1 MEMARLTAGALRVG
15 AEPVRLADVARE
27 AVHMLIPAADARFQ
41 ALRLGGLEDV
51 TVTADHARVRQVLV
65 NLIGNA
71 VKFTPPDGSITV
83 TARGCT
89 AAGAS
94 WGEIR
99 VADTGPGIAKA
110 EQAAVFEPYYRSEGT
125 AQSPGVGLGLAI
137 SHALVRQM
145 GGELI
150 VESEVGAGSTFIVR
164 LPAAAP
170 AS

>member
-1 MEMARLTAGALRVG
+1 MLVPAG
-15 AEPVRLADVARE
+15 
-27 AVHMLIPAADARFQ
+27 DARFQ
-41 ALRLGGLEDV
+41 ALRLGRVEDV

-83 TARGCT
+83 TACGCI
-89 AAGAS
+89 AAGAPW

-145 GGELI
+145 GGELLL
-150 VESEVGAGSTFIVR
+150 ESEVGAGSSFIVR

-170 AS
+170 AP